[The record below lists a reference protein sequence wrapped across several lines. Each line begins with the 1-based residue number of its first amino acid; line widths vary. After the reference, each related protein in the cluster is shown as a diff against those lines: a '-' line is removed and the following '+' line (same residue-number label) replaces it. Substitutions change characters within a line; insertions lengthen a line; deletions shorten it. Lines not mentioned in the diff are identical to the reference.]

1 MRVEPVL
8 GLQALRPGVAVGV
21 CCSLRILRRARCVE
35 DEGDVAGRRVVRRLV
50 DRQLSQFGSDLLDQH
65 DLDGHVHPCK
75 LGRAFAVGN
84 DESGAGVLGAER
96 QVAGPQHLGA
106 GNGDEAGLQRPEEDC
121 MPGGRLADEHEQT
134 VSGMEAAGTQKRRP
148 PIRVGRD
155 LSERAPVD
163 DALTIDEGQRRPQR
177 IGGERLDDVAG
188 EIELRGNLP
197 DAALRRRRGY
207 PLTAEEPPHL
217 SR

>member
-21 CCSLRILRRARCVE
+21 DHPFRILRRARRVE
-35 DEGDVAGRRVVRRLV
+35 DEGDVAGRRVVRRLL
-50 DRQLSQFGSDLLDQH
+50 DRQLSQLGSDLLDQH
-65 DLDGHVHPCK
+65 DLDGNVHPCQ

-84 DESGAGVLGAER
+84 DEAGAGVLGAER
-96 QVAGPQHLGA
+96 QVAGAQHLGA
-106 GNGDEAGLQRPEEDC
+106 GNSDETGLQRPEEDC
-121 MPGGRLADEHEQT
+121 MPGGRLADEHEQP

-188 EIELRGNLP
+188 EIEPRGNPP
-197 DAALRRRRGY
+197 DAVPRRRPGY

>member
-1 MRVEPVL
+1 
-8 GLQALRPGVAVGV
+8 
-21 CCSLRILRRARCVE
+21 
-35 DEGDVAGRRVVRRLV
+35 
-50 DRQLSQFGSDLLDQH
+50 
-65 DLDGHVHPCK
+65 
-75 LGRAFAVGN
+75 
-84 DESGAGVLGAER
+84 
-96 QVAGPQHLGA
+96 
-106 GNGDEAGLQRPEEDC
+106 
-121 MPGGRLADEHEQT
+121 MPGGRLADEHEQP